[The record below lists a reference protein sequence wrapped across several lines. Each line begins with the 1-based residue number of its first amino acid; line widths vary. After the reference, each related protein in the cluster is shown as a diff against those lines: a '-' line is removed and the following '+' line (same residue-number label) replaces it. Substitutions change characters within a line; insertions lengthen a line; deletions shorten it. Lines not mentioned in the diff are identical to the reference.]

1 MENITTQQFFEYSY
15 IQNTQILKELRT
27 MIQERKAYFLP
38 GNVPSLKNSKEIKQI
53 FTKMS
58 SCCYRKGGLRY
69 KDTNGVWRCTICNN
83 PAAMHT
89 KAILSPSDNALKYQ
103 EQMVPFF
110 KVLKG
115 LFKEWIKDRKY
126 PLPIAFYFIR
136 DQYRIF
142 DYGNASEILQDEM
155 VHNDVIE
162 DDNMK
167 FIIPEYLGCHYNK
180 NNPGVVICLMTETL
194 YRLKIENL
202 FNHTNN
208 DLF

>member
-1 MENITTQQFFEYSY
+1 MENITTEQFFNNSFEN
-15 IQNTQILKELRT
+15 NTPILKELKI
-27 MIQERKAYFLP
+27 MLQEKKAYFLP

-53 FTKMS
+53 FTKKS
-58 SCCYRKGGLRY
+58 ACCHAKGGLRY
-69 KDTNGVWRCTICNN
+69 KDSDNVWRCSICKK
-83 PAAMHT
+83 PSAMYT
-89 KAILSPSDNALKYQ
+89 KPILSPSDNALKYQ

-110 KVLKG
+110 NVLKG

-126 PLPIAFYFIR
+126 PLPVAFYFIR

-180 NNPGVVICLMTETL
+180 NNPGVLLSYDQKSI
-194 YRLKIENL
+194 
-202 FNHTNN
+202 
-208 DLF
+208 